1 LAKAAPVARELHDEL
16 PNARTVTP
24 IHQRG
29 GRLIKRKLPIQPCF
43 HQTDMMGVIHNSVY
57 FLWFEEGRLQ
67 ILLEVLPLE
76 EALELGLALPVVQNT
91 CHYRKSIKFGC
102 PLLLYT
108 THHIQPV
115 YEGRLVFNHYLMHE
129 KQKTAMAFGQSV
141 TTLLD
146 LRSERLV
153 KEWPERLWQRY
164 QMLT

>member
-1 LAKAAPVARELHDEL
+1 VPGAD
-16 PNARTVTP
+16 TVTP
-24 IHQRG
+24 IHQPG
-29 GRLIKRKLPIQPCF
+29 GRLIKRKLAIQPCF

-57 FLWFEEGRLQ
+57 FLWFEEGRMQ

-76 EALELGLALPVVQNT
+76 EALELGVSMPVVENT

-108 THHIQPV
+108 THHIQSV

-146 LRSERLV
+146 MRNQRLV
-153 KEWPERLWQRY
+153 KEWPESLWQRY
-164 QMLT
+164 QALP

>member
-1 LAKAAPVARELHDEL
+1 MLAARRPPPEVLETG
-16 PNARTVTP
+16 TVTP
-24 IHQRG
+24 IHQPR
-29 GRLIKRKLPIQPCF
+29 GRLIKRKLLIQPCF

-57 FLWFEEGRLQ
+57 FHWFEEGRLQ
-67 ILLEVLPLE
+67 ILLEVLPVE
-76 EALELGLALPVVQNT
+76 EALGLGLALPVVQNT

-129 KQKTAMAFGQSV
+129 QQKTAMAFGQSV

-146 LRSERLV
+146 LHNERLV

-164 QMLT
+164 QLLT